1 MKINIPIDWIM
12 GHLRYGHLEGE
23 VNFTTEEE
31 NEFKS
36 LLLAYRNEVPLTEDE
51 EEKLED
57 YKEWV
62 RDSCSIVID
71 DYEIDDYGDIE
82 WGYLIEE

>member
-23 VNFTTEEE
+23 VDMDPDAEK
-31 NEFKS
+31 EFKK
-36 LLLAYRNEVPLTEDE
+36 LLKKEIDDE
-51 EEKLED
+51 PMTKEEWEKLDD
-57 YKEWV
+57 YKEWI
-62 RDSCSIVID
+62 RDNCSIVID